1 MMRAKR
7 WIPPEMPQMPVC
19 QAYVEGQRALQG
31 SWERGRHIR
40 SCAIRRDRE
49 LNIAKSNMWLLS
61 GGKTRENSLGLWR
74 STVWSGQRSQTTS
87 KCSRLTDTRGKME
100 IITHAQC
107 KYVWFSAS
115 CSCSSLIA
123 AVSHHAR
130 GEWRIL
136 WFSHCSRVQRDV
148 VDRGRDGSG
157 GGVSWP
163 RKTDKQ
169 RVWISKMDILRLT
182 TIHPHLCCLPL
193 RTLPLLSHWPG
204 CSWERSGRLLASAI
218 FQKHTVFLLQFGF
231 SYCPLNL

>member
-1 MMRAKR
+1 MCGVFTTEVIAAVSVAVRLALAAHSARRIYIAGLYKVMMRAKR

-107 KYVWFSAS
+107 KYV
-115 CSCSSLIA
+115 
-123 AVSHHAR
+123 
-130 GEWRIL
+130 
-136 WFSHCSRVQRDV
+136 
-148 VDRGRDGSG
+148 
-157 GGVSWP
+157 
-163 RKTDKQ
+163 
-169 RVWISKMDILRLT
+169 
-182 TIHPHLCCLPL
+182 
-193 RTLPLLSHWPG
+193 
-204 CSWERSGRLLASAI
+204 
-218 FQKHTVFLLQFGF
+218 
-231 SYCPLNL
+231 